1 MRHWHLRLLSGP
13 IALALTA
20 APAAQMPAPQNT
32 RDAARP
38 TTGTAVLAGTLV
50 SDDETSRPIRHA
62 LVNLNGGDIRDQ
74 RQTATDDRGRF
85 AFTGLPAGHYS
96 LGASK
101 PGYCSSYYGAK
112 VLWRGPSSPITL
124 EDGQQMTVA
133 MKMLHGAVIAGT
145 IVDAYGHPQQ
155 GVRVSTMSYRTV
167 GGVRR
172 AEPFFGGGGLSQLTD
187 DRGEYRIYGLVPGDY
202 SIVAS
207 VSGPTNVETRI
218 VTNDEIQW
226 AQRLLQHPGQAVA
239 GMTTGNPPPPPGP
252 PMGYA
257 PVYFPGTAD
266 ASAAAIL
273 TIAPSEERTGVDF
286 ALQWVATA
294 KVSGTIADADG
305 RPAPSVSVTLVMK
318 QMVVMLAPFSGR
330 GTTDGRGN
338 FSFAGVTP
346 GEYTVLVRS
355 AGRGDGPPGRA
366 GGAAPARPILWAQQ
380 DVTVRGEDVTGLSL
394 ALRPALS
401 VSGRMVFDG
410 TTPPPPDLS
419 KIRLSLGPAPSAGTT
434 TTTVTMGGAP
444 PEINADGTFTLTGA
458 TPGRY
463 RLSASVPGPLS
474 TGVGPPT
481 TPAWSVKSVLSGG
494 VETLDSALEISTTDV
509 SGVVVTF
516 TDHPTELSGRLTD
529 PKGKPAPEYWV
540 VAFTTDRTFWT
551 PGSRRVRTMK
561 PDADGKY
568 RTFGLPPG
576 EYYMVALTELD
587 QADLT
592 DASFLE
598 QLAAASFKI
607 TLGDGEKKTL
617 PDLKLSGGSSD

>member
-1 MRHWHLRLLSGP
+1 MSHWHLRLFGNLS
-13 IALALTA
+13 ILALAA
-20 APAAQMPAPQNT
+20 APAAQAPGPQNT

-62 LVNLNGGDIRDQ
+62 LVSLNAGDIRDQ
-74 RQTATDDRGRF
+74 RATATDDLGRF
-85 AFTGLPAGHYS
+85 AFASLPAGHYS
-96 LGASK
+96 LSASR
-101 PGYCSSYYGAK
+101 PGYCTSYYGAK
-112 VLWRGPSSPITL
+112 VSWRAPSSPITL
-124 EDGQQMTVA
+124 EDGQQVTVA

-145 IVDAYGHPQQ
+145 IVDAYGHPQP
-155 GVRVSTMSYRTV
+155 GVRVSTMGYRTV

-172 AEPFFGGGGLSQLTD
+172 AEPFFGGGGLSQQTD
-187 DRGEYRIYGLVPGDY
+187 DRGEYRIYGLIPGDY

-207 VSGPTNVETRI
+207 ASGPGNAETRI

-239 GMTTGNPPPPPGP
+239 GMTTGNPSPPPGP

-266 ASAAAIL
+266 ASAAAIVTL
-273 TIAPSEERTGVDF
+273 AAAEERNGVDF

-294 KVSGTIADADG
+294 KVSGTIADAEG
-305 RPAPSVSVTLVMK
+305 RPAPSVSVNLVAK
-318 QMVVMLAPFSGR
+318 QMLIMIAPFSGR
-330 GTTDGRGN
+330 GTTDPRGN

-355 AGRGDGPPGRA
+355 AGRADGPPGRA
-366 GGAAPARPILWAQQ
+366 GGPAPPRPILWAQQ

-394 ALRPALS
+394 ALQPALS
-401 VSGRMVFDG
+401 VSGRLVFDG

-419 KIRLSLGPAPSAGTT
+419 KIRVSLGPAPTTGTT
-434 TTTVTMGGAP
+434 TTTITMGGAP

-463 RLSASVPGPLS
+463 RLNASVPGPLS
-474 TGVGPPT
+474 TGLTSPT
-481 TPAWSVKSVLSGG
+481 TPAWSVKSILSGG
-494 VETLDSALEISTTDV
+494 VETLDSALEISTSDL
-509 SGVVVTF
+509 SGVVITF
-516 TDHPTELSGRLTD
+516 TDRPTELSGRLVD
-529 PKGKPAPEYWV
+529 GKGKPTPEYWV

-561 PDADGKY
+561 PDAEGK
-568 RTFGLPPG
+568 FKLIGLPPG

-587 QADLT
+587 QADMT

-617 PDLKLSGGSSD
+617 PDLKLSGGG